1 MVNSTKTQKLSR
13 TPGNQIPSDTTHVQ
27 RLERLASAEADIKEF
42 GDLMREY
49 ESLQERVSQEHPK
62 LDNGT
67 SEVTANALVE
77 NPAWGVNTNP
87 AQIKQTDLNESTPTG
102 SPPICMEIALASKQ
116 STEANQPIRTSQTTQ
131 ILDVVQRI
139 ISNSHDKT
147 PRTWN
152 IRLTIEGQ
160 ANLKLTI
167 DYRGDDQWCI
177 GLLPDNEEHNE
188 GSMTSTQAED
198 EILSSLQSTFPTL
211 EISGLGSTGRTV

>member
-13 TPGNQIPSDTTHVQ
+13 TPGNHIPSDTTHVQ

-42 GDLMREY
+42 SDLMREY
-49 ESLQERVSQEHPK
+49 ESLQERVNHEHPK
-62 LDNGT
+62 LDNGS
-67 SEVTANALVE
+67 SEVAASALVG
-77 NPAWGVNTNP
+77 NPTWGVNSNP
-87 AQIKQTDLNESTPTG
+87 AQIKQTDLNVSTSTG
-102 SPPICMEIALASKQ
+102 SPPICMEIALVAEQ
-116 STEANQPIRTSQTTQ
+116 GTEANQPMRTSQTTQ

-160 ANLKLTI
+160 TNLKLTI

-177 GLLPDNEEHNE
+177 GLLHDNDEHNE
-188 GSMTSTQAED
+188 GSLTSTQAED

-211 EISGLGSTGRTV
+211 QISGLGSTGRTV

>member
-13 TPGNQIPSDTTHVQ
+13 TPGNHIPSDTTHVQ
-27 RLERLASAEADIKEF
+27 RLERMASAEADIKEF

-49 ESLQERVSQEHPK
+49 ESLQERVNHEHSK
-62 LDNGT
+62 LDNGS
-67 SEVTANALVE
+67 SEVTANALVA
-77 NPAWGVNTNP
+77 NSAWSVNTNP
-87 AQIKQTDLNESTPTG
+87 AQIKQIDLNDSTLTG
-102 SPPICMEIALASKQ
+102 SPTIYLEIALVSEQ
-116 STEANQPIRTSQTTQ
+116 STDASQPMRTSQTTQ
-131 ILDVVQRI
+131 VLDVVHRI

-160 ANLKLTI
+160 TNLKLTI
-167 DYRGDDQWCI
+167 DYRGDNQWCI

-188 GSMTSTQAED
+188 DSLTSTQAEN

-211 EISGLGSTGRTV
+211 QISGLGSTGRVA